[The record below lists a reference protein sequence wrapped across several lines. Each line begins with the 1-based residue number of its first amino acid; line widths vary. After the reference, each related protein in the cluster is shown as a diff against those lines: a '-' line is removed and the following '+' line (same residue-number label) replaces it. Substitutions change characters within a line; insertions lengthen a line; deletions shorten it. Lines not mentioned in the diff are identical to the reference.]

1 MRTVK
6 VSTFY
11 DTVDGVTVQKDKVNV
26 YLTSAERNK
35 RPTAGIAEGSLSFE
49 SDTGMI
55 GAFNESDGEWVDQFS
70 VKE

>member
-11 DTVDGVTVQKDKVNV
+11 DTANGVTVQKDKVEC
-26 YLTSAERNK
+26 YLDSAERGN
-35 RPTAGIAEGSLSFE
+35 RPTNVAQGSTSFE

-55 GAFNESDGEWVDQFS
+55 SAFSETEGWVDQFS

>member
-11 DTVDGVTVQKDKVNV
+11 DTANGVTVQKDKVECYLDSDERDDRPENV
-26 YLTSAERNK
+26 AQ
-35 RPTAGIAEGSLSFE
+35 GSLSFE

-55 GAFNESDGEWVDQFS
+55 SAFSETEGWVDQFS